1 MRFDKPVGILLLWYP
16 TAWALWLANQGR
28 PPILLVS
35 YFFFGTIIMRS
46 AGCVINDIA
55 DRKIDKHIRRTHLRP
70 LTAGEIT
77 LYEAIILFSLLLI
90 IAFFIVLLLPVK
102 CLYWSVLALI
112 ITIIYP
118 FCKRFFEAP
127 QLVLGLAFSMGIPMA
142 YAASGIAINSL
153 VIELMLLNFAWIVA
167 YDTMYAMADREDD
180 LKIGVKSM
188 AILLGEYDRL
198 MILLLELFLHSGWL
212 IVAKDIHASRLF
224 YGFWTVASIVLIYQ
238 QRLLRERDP
247 ISCFHAF
254 SSNAWYGL
262 LMWAALS

>member
-16 TAWALWLANQGR
+16 TAWALWIANQGH
-28 PPILLVS
+28 PPLSLII
-35 YFFFGTIIMRS
+35 YFFFGTVIMRS

-55 DRKIDKHIRRTHLRP
+55 DRKIDKHIKRTHLRP

-77 LYEAIILFSLLLI
+77 LHEAIIIFILLLCL
-90 IAFFIVLLLPVK
+90 ALFIVLLLPVK

-112 ITIIYP
+112 ITMIYP

-142 YAASGIAINSL
+142 YAASGIAVNAL
-153 VIELMLLNFAWIVA
+153 MIELMLLNFAWIVA

-198 MILLLELFLHSGWL
+198 MILLLGLFLHSGWL
-212 IVAKDIHASRLF
+212 IVAKDIHASALF
-224 YGFWTVASIVLIYQ
+224 YGFWTIASIVLVYQ
-238 QRLLRERDP
+238 QRLLREREP
-247 ISCFHAF
+247 RACLHAF

-262 LMWAALS
+262 LMWAAVS